1 MNGIKDVLNKYITI
15 KRIGEHGKFVVL
27 NTSIANLEKE
37 LNKRSEQLPTYD
49 IKELEELVE
58 NFKKGNVK
66 IEILLQ
72 MIWDR
77 AYVEGMLYERHNN
90 K

>member
-1 MNGIKDVLNKYITI
+1 MKHTLNYLNKLKEQGAKKVKIENI
-15 KRIGEHGKFVVL
+15 LIL
-27 NTSIANLEKE
+27 LESDK
-37 LNKRSEQLPTYD
+37 KRSEQLPTYD

-66 IEILLQ
+66 IETLLQ

-77 AYVEGMLYERHNN
+77 AYVEGMLYERNYN